1 MCYSISQ
8 LDPNDLA
15 AKGATLLHHLAV
27 WMIEENKNKE
37 ASSVNNSMSVPNPE
51 SLPSTSGHNTSQGPL
66 YENLAKTSGPVYQN
80 LEEVKNDKG
89 DNQSFRAEVMYDKD
103 VSTSSIG
110 LLSNVSLKGII
121 YF

>member
-1 MCYSISQ
+1 
-8 LDPNDLA
+8 
-15 AKGATLLHHLAV
+15 
-27 WMIEENKNKE
+27 MIEENKNKE
-37 ASSVNNSMSVPNPE
+37 ASSVNNSMSDPNPE
-51 SLPSTSGHNTSQGPL
+51 SLPSTSACNTSQGPL

-110 LLSNVSLKGII
+110 LLSNVSLKWII

>member
-1 MCYSISQ
+1 
-8 LDPNDLA
+8 
-15 AKGATLLHHLAV
+15 
-27 WMIEENKNKE
+27 MIEENKSKE
-37 ASSVNNSMSVPNPE
+37 ATSVNNSMSVPNPE

-110 LLSNVSLKGII
+110 LLSNVSLEWII
-121 YF
+121 SIFENANKLIAIGGFIDLVHDSIF